1 MKKGFI
7 ILFILTLFLEIFVF
21 NYKSYRVLSSKNE
34 IEFSKKDFSLVE
46 QTDEYKYVEIE
57 NIDEEVKTLH
67 IFLDNVTNGTKYEV
81 FYTDETSSGF
91 RYLGTKNYAKNVWKS
106 TYLDTYLSGKSNKMG
121 IKIYDPNASIEKI
134 NINEKIPFEFNI
146 YRFIILYFILVS
158 IYAIKKGSIFKVP
171 YLQNNFKQEIVLFT
185 VLAVFSILIVY
196 INTYSEEVEIK
207 KDTKLKREEEL
218 SLIDTDNTKGS
229 TEVEKIKLNIL
240 DLDNKIKETST
251 NIFKINENLIELSNK
266 KTLLMERI
274 KYDKESSEVQNNLI
288 VLKDREGSINNLIS
302 SLKFDIGNLKN
313 NKNDLDTKVNDNN
326 FVYKEVLNEREK
338 VNFELNNE
346 RKKLI
351 ETKNKIDILE
361 SNISNM
367 SKIPYAVKAIVGNP
381 TLRGIHDIIA
391 NVISTEREYSVML
404 DIALGAS
411 ANNIITNDEACAKEA
426 IEYLKS
432 HNKGRATFFPLNVI
446 KPKSVD
452 PETLKSVSNIVGFV
466 GIASDLVTYDT
477 KYYNI
482 VMNQLGNIIV
492 AKDITTAI
500 QISKKINHR
509 YRVISLDGEIIHVGG
524 IMTGGSVKS
533 NNSYITDKYELE
545 RLKISID
552 NINNNIKEL
561 DVKLDSK
568 DKELDIIKNKNYSI
582 NIEIIKVNEEIN
594 NKVTLLRDKVSELE
608 SINNEIKNLTDESL
622 DNELNNIINEY
633 YENEKLKNEQEKLL
647 DKYNN
652 DKNELNISLNDLETA
667 IKKSNQ
673 EYISLK
679 NEISSLEIDIT
690 KLNMNL
696 DNLLNRLNE
705 DYNLGYERARNEYT
719 LEIEENIAREKVSN
733 LRRKIKSL
741 GDVNLGSIDEYDRIY
756 KRVTFLTKQKEDL
769 EKSQSDLL
777 NIIDDMDNV
786 MKDKFVTSFNN
797 INTEFGKVF
806 NTLFKG
812 GSAHLELTDPD
823 NIFETG
829 IDIIAVPPGKN
840 KKPLSLLSG
849 GERTMTAISL
859 LFSIMNLEKV
869 PFVILDEVES
879 ALDENNA
886 TIYGEYLDNYKN
898 KTQLL
903 VITHKKKTMEFL
915 DKLYGITMQESGVSK
930 IVSVKLE
937 D

>member
-1 MKKGFI
+1 M
-7 ILFILTLFLEIFVF
+7 
-21 NYKSYRVLSSKNE
+21 
-34 IEFSKKDFSLVE
+34 
-46 QTDEYKYVEIE
+46 
-57 NIDEEVKTLH
+57 
-67 IFLDNVTNGTKYEV
+67 
-81 FYTDETSSGF
+81 
-91 RYLGTKNYAKNVWKS
+91 
-106 TYLDTYLSGKSNKMG
+106 
-121 IKIYDPNASIEKI
+121 
-134 NINEKIPFEFNI
+134 
-146 YRFIILYFILVS
+146 
-158 IYAIKKGSIFKVP
+158 
-171 YLQNNFKQEIVLFT
+171 
-185 VLAVFSILIVY
+185 
-196 INTYSEEVEIK
+196 
-207 KDTKLKREEEL
+207 
-218 SLIDTDNTKGS
+218 
-229 TEVEKIKLNIL
+229 
-240 DLDNKIKETST
+240 
-251 NIFKINENLIELSNK
+251 
-266 KTLLMERI
+266 
-274 KYDKESSEVQNNLI
+274 
-288 VLKDREGSINNLIS
+288 
-302 SLKFDIGNLKN
+302 GNLKN

-705 DYNLGYERARNEYT
+705 DYNLGYERARSEYT

-886 TIYGEYLDNYKN
+886 TIFGEYLDNYKN

>member
-1 MKKGFI
+1 
-7 ILFILTLFLEIFVF
+7 
-21 NYKSYRVLSSKNE
+21 
-34 IEFSKKDFSLVE
+34 
-46 QTDEYKYVEIE
+46 
-57 NIDEEVKTLH
+57 
-67 IFLDNVTNGTKYEV
+67 
-81 FYTDETSSGF
+81 
-91 RYLGTKNYAKNVWKS
+91 
-106 TYLDTYLSGKSNKMG
+106 
-121 IKIYDPNASIEKI
+121 
-134 NINEKIPFEFNI
+134 
-146 YRFIILYFILVS
+146 
-158 IYAIKKGSIFKVP
+158 
-171 YLQNNFKQEIVLFT
+171 
-185 VLAVFSILIVY
+185 
-196 INTYSEEVEIK
+196 
-207 KDTKLKREEEL
+207 
-218 SLIDTDNTKGS
+218 
-229 TEVEKIKLNIL
+229 
-240 DLDNKIKETST
+240 
-251 NIFKINENLIELSNK
+251 
-266 KTLLMERI
+266 MERI
-274 KYDKESSEVQNNLI
+274 KYDKESNEVQNNLVI
-288 VLKDREGSINNLIS
+288 LKDKEYSLNNLIS
-302 SLKFDIGNLKN
+302 SLKFDLKTLSDNKESLDNKITN
-313 NKNDLDTKVNDNN
+313 NNN
-326 FVYKEVLNEREK
+326 SYKEVLSERERI
-338 VNFELNNE
+338 NFDLNNE
-346 RKKLI
+346 RKNLI
-351 ETKNKIDILE
+351 DIKNKIDILE

-367 SKIPYAVKAIVGNP
+367 SKIPYSVKAIVGNP

-391 NVISTEREYSVML
+391 NVINTKDEYSVML

-411 ANNIITNDEACAKEA
+411 SNNIITNDEACAKEA

-446 KPKSVD
+446 KPKSID
-452 PETLKSVSNIVGFV
+452 PETLKIVSNIVGFV

-524 IMTGGSVKS
+524 IMTGGSVKT
-533 NNSYITDKYELE
+533 NNSYISDKYELE
-545 RLKISID
+545 RLKLNID
-552 NINNNIKEL
+552 SINNNIKDL
-561 DVKLDSK
+561 DVKLDNK

-582 NIEIIKVNEEIN
+582 NIELIKVNEEIS
-594 NKVTLLRDKVSELE
+594 NKMSLLKDNISELNN
-608 SINNEIKNLTDESL
+608 INNEIKNLTDDSL
-622 DNELNNIINEY
+622 DNELNTIISEY
-633 YENEKLKNEQEKLL
+633 YKQENLKSEQEKLL
-647 DKYNN
+647 SKYNS
-652 DKNELNISLNDLETA
+652 DKNDLNNTLNDLETS
-667 IKKSNQ
+667 IKKFNQ

-679 NEISSLEIDIT
+679 NDINSLEIDIT

-705 DYNLGYERARNEYT
+705 DYNLGYERARSEYILT
-719 LEIEENIAREKVSN
+719 IDENIAREKVN
-733 LRRKIKSL
+733 TLRRKIKSL
-741 GDVNLGSIDEYDRIY
+741 GEVNLGSIDEYDRIY

-786 MKDKFVTSFNN
+786 MKDKFIASFNN
-797 INTEFGKVF
+797 INIEFGKVF
-806 NTLFKG
+806 KTLFKG

-823 NIFETG
+823 NILETG
-829 IDIIAVPPGKN
+829 IDIIAIPPGKN

-886 TIYGEYLDNYKN
+886 TIFGEYLDNYKN

-937 D
+937 N